1 MKKELKKMQL
11 LILLWVLFALAAVT
25 AATYAWFTFSAAT
38 NVEPMSSTVSE
49 GDITLLIA
57 NTYDGDFDTSC
68 VLLPDSN
75 PEQLRPIS
83 TGDLDSFYVS
93 TAQSEEG
100 ISLLYRDVTEQ
111 TGDYLIHG
119 YVYLQSKNGGCQ
131 VYLYRSGV
139 GFGDDAQMLA
149 ALRLGLRVTT
159 QKETSTYIYSLEELA
174 EGSLQSTQTIPQLG
188 TVVSG
193 VSQDGAAVYISD
205 PALNIGDFFATERQ
219 NSTAPEAGNQIFT
232 TLQEGEIATVE
243 YWLYLEGC
251 DEHCM
256 GAVQNRDFT
265 LQLAFAGVKAE

>member
-1 MKKELKKMQL
+1 MKKELKKLRL

-68 VLLPDSN
+68 VLLPDTN
-75 PEQLRPIS
+75 PEQLRPVS
-83 TGDLDSFYVS
+83 TGDLEGFYVS
-93 TAQSEEG
+93 TAQSEDG
-100 ISLLYRDVTEQ
+100 ISLLYQNVTEQ
-111 TGDYLIHG
+111 VGDYLIHG
-119 YVYLQSKNGGCQ
+119 YVYLQSKNGGCH

-159 QKETSTYIYSLEELA
+159 KKETSTYIYSLEELA
-174 EGSLQSTQTIPQLG
+174 EGTLQSTQTVPQLG

-193 VSQDGAAVYISD
+193 VSQNGAATYISD
-205 PALNIGDFFATERQ
+205 PALNISDFFAVERQ
-219 NSTAPEAGNQIFT
+219 DRTAPEAGEQIFA